1 MTVREHVANNFSE
14 EEKRLFDFVLSSF
27 PESILVQNGEESE
40 DILFLLAILAKTFG
54 SSRELILNLKNAHD
68 ISELYKS
75 IKNNSALKS
84 NNEQLILPLISDLGY
99 HRLSADMTVDELI
112 DRVIEEAPFVED
124 YYSLYKNRG
133 TILAVDHIVKKFAE
147 YLGKSIIDYDIYE
160 FENRVVIL
168 FQYLE
173 GYVDTEK
180 AQITFS
186 LPECQ
191 WKIINKY
198 YSTTDVST
206 APACGANVVKTECT
220 LVEGST
226 NYYCIDYLGIEDI
239 DASYVKSDSII
250 YDMIMQFK
258 PVGILYDILIEYST
272 ASIINL
278 LSERVIGR
286 SGTTNVLM
294 PVVEASSAQLATE
307 SPDITTLDY
316 IEGTN
321 QYAISIE
328 NNSETMAY
336 DVYVADWHDASIF
349 AGSPNFE
356 AIAQIETDLTGSS
369 FFTWSSLS
377 IGPRSTVSIG
387 RLSTDPNY
395 DPGVSSIAAY
405 FRNIGDTSSKSQ
417 YTIETFNVALLTLAD
432 PVIIASALTFAS
444 GAGYFRANISNSNS
458 VSVSVNIRQQ
468 WFYQTEQSMIDDNA
482 IRDVTS
488 ILSIAANTTH
498 RTPSYASRFTENT
511 KVKLTVTF
519 AAGALTSTKTVLI
532 ENIKPT
538 TLVVMLV

>member
-1 MTVREHVANNFSE
+1 MTVREHVTNNFSD

-40 DILFLLAILAKTFG
+40 DILALLAILAKTFG
-54 SSRELILNLKNAHD
+54 SSRELVFNLKNAHD

-112 DRVIEEAPFVED
+112 DKVIEEAPFIED

-133 TILAVDHIVKKFAE
+133 TLLAVDHIVKKFAE
-147 YLGKSIIDYDIYE
+147 YLGKSIVDYDIYE

-180 AQITFS
+180 AQITFP

-191 WKIINKY
+191 WEIINKY

-206 APACGANVVKTECT
+206 SPTCGANVVKTECT

-226 NYYCIDYLGIEDI
+226 NYYCIDYLGIEEI

-250 YDMIMQFK
+250 YDMLMQFK

-286 SGTTNVLM
+286 SGTTNTLM
-294 PVVEASSAQLATE
+294 PVVEVSNAQLATE
-307 SPDITTLDY
+307 SPNITALEY
-316 IEGTN
+316 IANTD
-321 QYAISIE
+321 QYAITIE
-328 NNSETMAY
+328 NNSENAAY

-349 AGSPNFE
+349 VGSQDFE
-356 AIAQIETDLTGSS
+356 TLSATHPS
-369 FFTWSSLS
+369 FSYKKEFV
-377 IGPRSTVSIG
+377 GPRSATVIAKT
-387 RLSTDPNY
+387 STDTGYNP
-395 DPGVSSIAAY
+395 SISTVATY
-405 FRNIGDTSSKSQ
+405 FRNIGSLTAKSQ
-417 YTIETFNVALLTLAD
+417 MSLETFDVALPELIS
-432 PVIIASALTFAS
+432 PVVTAFALTYAS
-444 GAGYFRANISNSNS
+444 GIGYFRANVTNNNAVD
-458 VSVSVNIRQQ
+458 VSVSIRQQ
-468 WFYQTEQSMIDDNA
+468 WYYQNDNTV
-482 IRDVTS
+482 IKDVTS
-488 ILSIAANTTH
+488 LLTMTANSTH
-498 RTPSYASRFTENT
+498 RTPSYATEFTEKT
-511 KVKLTVTF
+511 KVRLTVTF
-519 AAGALTSTKTVLI
+519 TAGALVATTTTMI
-532 ENIKPT
+532 ENIAPT
-538 TLVVMLV
+538 RLVSLAV